1 MDARFSEGTPRARP
15 QSPGASDTREM
26 SMIPTVVMVPW
37 VYNML
42 KLHIVH
48 YKHFQSLMC
57 NLDLN
62 KSVKN
67 NISAE
72 L

>member
-1 MDARFSEGTPRARP
+1 MDERSSEGTPRASP
-15 QSPGASDTREM
+15 QSPGASDTQEM
-26 SMIPTVVMVPW
+26 STIPNVVMASW
-37 VYNML
+37 VYTML

-48 YKHFQSLMC
+48 YKRFQILMC

>member
-15 QSPGASDTREM
+15 QSPGASEM